1 MNQGDPTSTGPERG
15 GDRPDGS
22 KSDGTGRPDVG
33 LPVAGCLYLLMMAGG
48 YWWLWLRDRQDA
60 IAEAAIGA
68 HGIWMSAGA
77 GLLAGLVGTGGLALA
92 SRLPRFGGAE
102 RKLAEVLGPL
112 SDRQML
118 GISLVAAV
126 AEEFFFRLAVQD
138 AMGWPAAVAFYV
150 VLNTGPGLWVWM
162 PIALV
167 SGLLFSGLVALGF
180 GLLSATVAHAVIN
193 YLSLRRIVWE

>member
-1 MNQGDPTSTGPERG
+1 MNQGDSTPTGPERG
-15 GDRPDGS
+15 GDHRDGS
-22 KSDGTGRPDVG
+22 ESGGPERPEVG
-33 LPVAGCLYLLMMAGG
+33 LPVVGCLYLLMMVGG

-68 HGIWMSAGA
+68 HGIWVSAGV
-77 GLLAGLVGTGGLALA
+77 GLAAGLVGTGCLALA

-102 RKLAEVLGPL
+102 RKLADVLGPL

-118 GISLVAAV
+118 GMALVAAI